1 MGERLSSGADRVQG
15 IALGPATPRRPLG
28 PADLHHPLAAAL
40 QEGGQPSAVAASTLH
55 RPTAPTRNLHL
66 GEVQKATVA
75 GRIRPYRGLGKQAA
89 HRVGGGRGKGVAVGG
104 RRRSRRQWCRP
115 ACSSPRLLSMVL
127 CRWLVVSAWRTPRGA
142 SVTGHNRRVGLAA
155 HQASKAVGQVDAGT
169 TADSSSPRQPG
180 WAPEPFWVMPEC
192 RTPKPD
198 SDPPWTA
205 PEDSQKTHR
214 TVRLHWWRTD
224 RNARLAWQR
233 LRSFYVCQL
242 WEVLESAGVR
252 WPRRRLATCRV
263 RGSCCWDGGRGRVP
277 GPAGGRGPAG

>member
-1 MGERLSSGADRVQG
+1 VGPAGRPPAQRRSCRHPPPPSSADPAP
-15 IALGPATPRRPLG
+15 ALGRSPTGDDSQPRRPEPRSG
-28 PADLHHPLAAAL
+28 RADRLPGRW
-40 QEGGQPSAVAASTLH
+40 QRRRGC
-55 RPTAPTRNLHL
+55 R
-66 GEVQKATVA
+66 GED
-75 GRIRPYRGLGKQAA
+75 
-89 HRVGGGRGKGVAVGG
+89 
-104 RRRSRRQWCRP
+104 RRRSRRRWRRS
-115 ACSSPRLLSMVL
+115 AWSSPWLLSVVG
-127 CRWLVVSAWRTPRGA
+127 LVVSAWRTPRGA

-242 WEVLESAGVR
+242 WEALEVAGVR
-252 WPRRRLATCRV
+252 WPRRRLATERLC
-263 RGSCCWDGGRGRVP
+263 GSCCWDGGRGRVP